1 MERKTKITKYLSRNG
16 RGVEIGPWFNPIV
29 PRRDGYT
36 TLILDVF
43 DEETLRQRAISDPNV
58 PNERVCDIEPVD
70 LLGSSSE
77 LEALVEGAGLLGQMD
92 FIVSSHNVEHIPDL
106 LKFFQGCGK
115 VLKDGGVLSM
125 AVPDK
130 RGCFDYFRPN
140 SSLANVLEANQQQRS
155 KPSFGQMFEHES
167 LYAKQYLDGKPTS
180 GFCTGVDPMSVLP
193 AGDLK
198 HIYDVWR
205 ARIEQSPDQY
215 FDVHCWTFTPASFE
229 RLVGELSFLGLITL
243 ELIEV
248 EVGAGEFYVHLRHS
262 SSGSKQVPEV
272 FAKRRIELLRREQ
285 EEACVVSKPYLL
297 MLGATQERAGEE
309 DERLTLLRRE
319 LDVLMQERAL
329 LRNTIDEYCQST
341 SWRITA
347 PLRALA
353 SRGRRM
359 LAGVLG

>member
-1 MERKTKITKYLSRNG
+1 MERKQKITKYLSRDG
-16 RGVEIGPWFNPIV
+16 RGIEIGPWFNPIV
-29 PRRDGYT
+29 PKRDGYA
-36 TLILDVF
+36 TLIIDVF

-58 PNERVCDIEPVD
+58 PAERVRDIEPVD

-77 LEALVEGAGLLGQMD
+77 LEALVERAGLLGQMD

-106 LKFFQGCGK
+106 LKFLQGCAK
-115 VLKDGGVLSM
+115 VLKDGGTLSM

-140 SSLANVLEANQQQRS
+140 SSLADVLEANQQHRS

-180 GFCTGVDPMSVLP
+180 GFSTGVDPMSIFP
-193 AGDLK
+193 SGDLK
-198 HIYDVWR
+198 HVYDVWR
-205 ARIEQSPDQY
+205 SRLAQSPDQY
-215 FDVHCWTFTPASFE
+215 FDVHCWVFTPASFE
-229 RLVGELSFLGLITL
+229 RLVSELSFLGLIEL

-248 EVGAGEFYVHLRHS
+248 EAGAGEFYVHLRHNS
-262 SSGSKQVPEV
+262 SHSRQAPEV

-285 EEACVVSKPYLL
+285 DEACVASLRYSV
-297 MLGATQERAGEE
+297 MLGTTQGRVGEE
-309 DERLTLLRRE
+309 DERLTLLRSE

-329 LRNTIDEYCQST
+329 LKSAVEEYRQST

-359 LAGVLG
+359 LAGRHG